1 MLSSYAHYCCDY
13 VAQLVE
19 FMWMNDVIL
28 MSIPFI
34 AGLVCHSWLGKTAME
49 LPCWLRSLPQYFPKR
64 LSASTLRPSIKREPR
79 LPYKYAAA
87 NLEPLFPTSG
97 AWEVDLQNE
106 LEETVRTELEED
118 VMVDSMPQLHADMMA
133 NLTADLAAEEPSLR
147 SNEDLLPN
155 LQSSQDWEADL
166 HKELEA
172 ELRAQQESDAIT
184 DGISQLHADM
194 MADLAD
200 MMAEFAAEGSK
211 QSEPLQSSVAWEANL
226 QREMKADLA
235 LDREEEAIG
244 DGIAQLH
251 ADMMGDLVAED
262 HLQMGV
268 SGATMPSWC

>member
-1 MLSSYAHYCCDY
+1 MLSSYAQYCCDY

-34 AGLVCHSWLGKTAME
+34 AGLVCHTWLGKTAID
-49 LPCWLRSLPQYFPKR
+49 LPCWLRNLPQYFPKR
-64 LSASTLRPSIKREPR
+64 LSARTLQPSTKREPR
-79 LPYKYAAA
+79 LPYKHSAA
-87 NLEPLFPTSG
+87 NLEPVFPTSE
-97 AWEVDLQNE
+97 AWEADFQNE
-106 LEETVRTELEED
+106 LEETVRAEHEED
-118 VMVDSMPQLHADMMA
+118 VVVDSMAQLHDYMMA
-133 NLTADLAAEEPSLR
+133 DLAADLAAEEPSLH
-147 SNEDLLPN
+147 SNDDLQPN
-155 LQSSQDWEADL
+155 LQSSREWEADL

-172 ELRAQQESDAIT
+172 ELRAQQESDAVT

-211 QSEPLQSSVAWEANL
+211 QSEPLQCSAAWEAKL

-235 LDREEEAIG
+235 LEREEEAIG

-251 ADMMGDLVAED
+251 ADMMGDLVAEE
-262 HLQMGV
+262 LI
-268 SGATMPSWC
+268 SY